1 MKILRSDPSIDPS
14 AVVQECHLGAWTEV
28 GARCRLRD
36 SFLGDY
42 SYVMEDCQI
51 DHAIIGKFCSIAA
64 ACRVNPGNHPL
75 ERPALHHFTYRSFQY
90 GLACADDEEFFQWRR
105 SHGVV
110 LGHDVWLGHGVVV
123 LPGVQIGTGAVV
135 GAGAVVTRDV
145 PPFTVVVGVPAR
157 VLRERFSK
165 EVQAAL
171 LRIGWWNWSHDQL
184 QAALM
189 DFRQLD
195 AQAFARKYD
204 PS

>member
-1 MKILRSDPSIDPS
+1 MKVLRSEPSVDPS
-14 AVVQECHLGAWTEV
+14 AVIEKCQLGVWTEV
-28 GARCRLRD
+28 GARCRLQD
-36 SFLGDY
+36 TYLGDY

-51 DHAIIGKFCSIAA
+51 DHTSIGKFCSIAA
-64 ACRVNPGNHPL
+64 ACRINPGNHPL
-75 ERPALHHFTYRSFQY
+75 GRAALHHFTYRSFQY
-90 GLACADDEEFFQWRR
+90 GLAADDEEFFQWRR

-123 LPGVQIGTGAVV
+123 LPGVQIGTGAVI

-145 PPFTVVVGVPAR
+145 PPFTVVAGVPAR
-157 VLRERFSK
+157 VLRERFSR

-184 QAALM
+184 KAALM

-195 AQAFARKYD
+195 AQAFVEKYD
-204 PS
+204 PV